1 MSVTGHN
8 GVARGAKLGIDP
20 LMQRLA
26 RLSTKQVVLVA
37 LAATSL
43 ACSGSDE
50 ATQKSPAPV
59 FTPDPNLP
67 GPPEWNDPV
76 AKPADDQA
84 LGERGAC
91 AYSSGAMPAAT
102 QGVSRPNGAEIP
114 VDTIVV
120 AMMENR
126 SFDHY
131 FQKIGSVGVE
141 ADVASDDFTNP
152 DTEGN
157 PVAIHPANSYCFVD
171 TAHNFE
177 AIARQI
183 NGGQMDGFVITNA
196 GNHEAPA
203 PGLELIEGERAMAY
217 YTEADI
223 PLTYFLAQNFSIGDR
238 YFASTPTQ
246 TWPNR
251 MYLFAATSF
260 GESNNDFPTNV
271 DKTIFDYLTERGIS
285 WKFYAT
291 AVPTMGIVT
300 LAKIGDYSAAG
311 NLVNISEFAVDAA
324 AGTLPQ
330 VAFVDPD
337 GTSTPDIHH
346 SDEHPPAIMQLGQKW
361 LGEIIS
367 ALAQSPH
374 WERSAMF
381 ITYDEHGG
389 LYDHVVPP
397 PSCPPDDRF
406 EEPGV
411 RFDQYGIR
419 VPFLVV
425 SPFAKRGYVSHAV
438 YDHTSILRFIE
449 ARFVMPA
456 LTNRDANAEAPW
468 DVFDFESPPNAERPA
483 VPIPVVDQ
491 AKLDACDVLWGI

>member
-1 MSVTGHN
+1 MTS
-8 GVARGAKLGIDP
+8 RD
-20 LMQRLA
+20 
-26 RLSTKQVVLVA
+26 RLSNLIA
-37 LAATSL
+37 LSALGALSV
-43 ACSGSDE
+43 ACSGTEQTSDKPPG
-50 ATQKSPAPV
+50 AV
-59 FTPDPNLP
+59 FAPDPGLP
-67 GPPEWNDPV
+67 GPAEWNSPV
-76 AKPADDQA
+76 AQPADDQA
-84 LGERGAC
+84 GSDRTAC

-102 QGVSRPNGAEIP
+102 QGVSRPNGSEIP
-114 VDTIVV
+114 VDTIVI

-131 FQKIGSVGVE
+131 FQKIGTVGVE
-141 ADVASDDFTNP
+141 ADVAPDDFTNP

-171 TAHNFE
+171 TAHNFA
-177 AIARQI
+177 AIERQI
-183 NGGQMDGFVITNA
+183 NGGLMDGFVITNA

-251 MYLFAATSF
+251 AYLFAATSF
-260 GESNNDFPTNV
+260 GESNNDFATNV
-271 DKTIFDYLTERGIS
+271 DKTIFDYLNQRGVT

-291 AVPTMGIVT
+291 GLPTMGIVA
-300 LAKIGDYSAAG
+300 LAKLGDYSAAG
-311 NLVNISEFAVDAA
+311 NLVNIADFAIDAA
-324 AGTLPQ
+324 NGNLPQ

-337 GTSTPDIHH
+337 GTSDPGIHH
-346 SDEHPPAIMQLGQKW
+346 SDEHPPAIMQIGQKW
-361 LGEIIS
+361 LGEIID
-367 ALAQSPH
+367 ALARSPH
-374 WERSAMF
+374 WDRSAMF

-397 PSCPPDDRF
+397 ASCPPDDRY

-411 RFDQYGIR
+411 RFTQYGIR
-419 VPFLVV
+419 VPFLVI
-425 SPFAKRGYVSHAV
+425 SPFAKRGYVSHAL
-438 YDHTSILRFIE
+438 YDHTSILRFVE
-449 ARFVMPA
+449 ARFVIPA

-468 DVFDFESPPNAERPA
+468 DVFDFDSPPNADPPA
-483 VPIPVVDQ
+483 VPIPEVDQ
-491 AKLDACDVLWGI
+491 AKLAACDTLWGI